1 HGDGEVISK
10 EFQQKNAA
18 GQCKWHRKENVECF
32 FRGVIRHVE
41 QNENDD
47 KNDGYDD
54 LQSLLRANLVFVLA
68 APFDVITRRH
78 ANAFSDNS
86 LCFIHKSAD
95 VATADIHQDSPAQQ
109 TILAR
114 NHRRAHHDSDMGNVS
129 QRDLRSVRSGDE
141 DIRERFD
148 VFAKI
153 PRIPHPNRETLASF
167 DGKCDIFATNRRF
180 DDVLGIPDI
189 DSISGGCGS
198 IDANIKVWS
207 PGDSL
212 SVEICSSRHSVQNAF
227 DLDGFLFDR
236 LQIRAKHFQA
246 YLRTDACG

>member
-1 HGDGEVISK
+1 
-10 EFQQKNAA
+10 
-18 GQCKWHRKENVECF
+18 
-32 FRGVIRHVE
+32 
-41 QNENDD
+41 
-47 KNDGYDD
+47 
-54 LQSLLRANLVFVLA
+54 
-68 APFDVITRRH
+68 
-78 ANAFSDNS
+78 
-86 LCFIHKSAD
+86 
-95 VATADIHQDSPAQQ
+95 
-109 TILAR
+109 
-114 NHRRAHHDSDMGNVS
+114 MGNVA
-129 QRDLRSVRSGDE
+129 QRDLISVRSGVE
-141 DIRERFD
+141 NISECFY
-148 VFAKI
+148 VFTEI
-153 PRIPHPNRETLASF
+153 SRVRHSYRDTLASF
-167 DGKCDIFATNRRF
+167 DVKCDIFATNRRF

>member
-54 LQSLLRANLVFVLA
+54 LQSPLRANLVFILA

-78 ANAFSDNS
+78 ADAFSDNS

-95 VATADIHQDSPAQQ
+95 VATTDIHQDSPPQQ

-114 NHRRAHHDSDMGNVS
+114 NHRRAHHDADMGNVP
-129 QRDLRSVRSGDE
+129 QRDLRSIRCGDN
-141 DIRERFD
+141 DISESFY

-153 PRIPHPNRETLASF
+153 PRIPHPNGETLTSL
-167 DGKCDIFATNRRF
+167 DGKRDIFSTDRGF

-189 DSISGGCGS
+189 DSISGSGGS
-198 IDANIKVWS
+198 IDANIKVRS

-212 SVEICSSRHSVQNAF
+212 SVEICSSRHSAQNAF
-227 DLDGFLFDR
+227 DIDGFLFDR
-236 LQIRAKHFQA
+236 LQIRAKHFHA